1 MVEPAPTLPG
11 AVVEDEGPDLNPAE
25 AASPVKAAGAASPIS
40 PKERVSQ
47 VTGAVVNKASTL
59 TDGALRVMGRGV
71 DVLDQKV
78 PAGGCC
84 SRCLKRCRSL
94 EDPVQL
100 QRCSCGRMGFAL
112 LAAAAV
118 SLIIWELM
126 QGGANTVVAGL
137 DVEDLEESSVELDV
151 IELLSNVYVFLLA
164 MFCVIFL
171 GGDLFMFNQFLEIV
185 NTLHTQVLN
194 FRKHNDALEGKLGQL
209 GHVEQGLQHVHDQMG
224 GDIEATTNLLLDL
237 DRFGKLQTV
246 GAVVNQYFASDLDGS
261 GHISGPEA
269 QFLIPQLTLLWEMCP
284 LFEKA
289 RFADYCEV
297 NGLRLPEL
305 ATILDHMVNNDS
317 KACLQALES
326 LCGCEVEKL
335 GVTKE
340 IAAEAECQ
348 RVRPGVAFENPASEV
363 GSDIE
368 ANRRPEIIKA
378 KNGEHAMAPAD
389 EESAREVK
397 RKEPVALSPL
407 FSLNTPSCMKKW
419 GYGPFR
425 IGERCSIWGLW
436 HLIALCCVPVSIFFL
451 IWCVLGVEIPNILL
465 ACAGLAITLGLTG
478 TGKMLE
484 VLRALRK
491 LLKELRVENERLE
504 RAINDLGDKVEKLAV
519 LQHGFEKLQEH
530 CAGNVVK
537 ARSLIKQSNT
547 KVKME
552 AMAVVTHLF
561 KHAGLNA
568 QLQLEGE
575 AEVNFLKHLELVFGQ
590 VPGFDIAHVKSKVSG
605 DHIGLNEV
613 KAIVD
618 VIATFGISETP
629 RDERPGTADESAKSE

>member
-1 MVEPAPTLPG
+1 MEPAGLPG
-11 AVVEDEGPDLNPAE
+11 AVVEDEGPDLL
-25 AASPVKAAGAASPIS
+25 AGAASPVNDAEASSSIKPAGSAS
-40 PKERVSQ
+40 PIKEKVVQ

-59 TDGALRVMGRGV
+59 TDGALRVMGRGA
-71 DVLDQKV
+71 DALDQKV

-118 SLIIWELM
+118 ALIVWELM
-126 QGGANTVVAGL
+126 QGGANTVLA
-137 DVEDLEESSVELDV
+137 DAEDSGVELDA

-164 MFCVIFL
+164 MFCVTFL

-209 GHVEQGLQHVHDQMG
+209 GHVEEGLQHVYDQMG

-269 QFLIPQLTLLWEMCP
+269 QFLIPQLTLLWDMCP
-284 LFEKA
+284 LFEQA

-317 KACLQALES
+317 KACLRALES
-326 LCGCEVEKL
+326 LCGGDVEKL
-335 GVTKE
+335 HLTKE
-340 IAAEAECQ
+340 IAAESEHQ
-348 RVRPGVAFENPASEV
+348 RAPLGVWHENATSEV
-363 GSDIE
+363 DIE

-389 EESAREVK
+389 EEGSAREVK
-397 RKEPVALSPL
+397 KQEPVALSPL
-407 FSLNTPSCMKKW
+407 FSLTTPSCMKKW

-425 IGERCSIWGLW
+425 IGARCSIWGLW
-436 HLIALCCVPVSIFFL
+436 HLTALCCVPVSIFFL
-451 IWCVLGVEIPNILL
+451 VWCVLGIEIPNILL

-504 RAINDLGDKVEKLAV
+504 SAINDLGDKVEKLAV

-530 CAGNVVK
+530 CAGNVDK
-537 ARSLIKQSNT
+537 ARSLIQQSNT

-575 AEVNFLKHLELVFGQ
+575 TLVSFLKHLELVFRQ
-590 VPGFDIAHVKSKVSG
+590 VPGFDIQAIKSKVAG

-618 VIATFGISETP
+618 VIATFGASALTGEAST
-629 RDERPGTADESAKSE
+629 ELAEESA